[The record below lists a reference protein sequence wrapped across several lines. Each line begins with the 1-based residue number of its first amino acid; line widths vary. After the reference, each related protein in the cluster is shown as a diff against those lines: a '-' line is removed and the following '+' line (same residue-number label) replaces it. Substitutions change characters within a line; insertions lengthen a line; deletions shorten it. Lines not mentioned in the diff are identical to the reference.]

1 MERSTNKM
9 KHIEDIN
16 RLISQRER
24 QLNAKYESAAKIQA
38 QIAAEA
44 AEDAARLQPEKDA
57 IAAERRALGGLITQ
71 RDNLT
76 EQIRIAKIQLA
87 QQDAFLL
94 ELDALSK
101 RIVGHSHDGRPDAL
115 EFQNNFRNHP
125 HLPVAPLLVQ
135 KIKSILIDLESEL
148 EAVDGSL
155 LDFTKS
161 RS

>member
-1 MERSTNKM
+1 M

-16 RLISQRER
+16 HLISQRER

-38 QIAAEA
+38 QIASEA

-71 RDNLT
+71 RDDLI
-76 EQIRIAKIQLA
+76 ERIRIAKIQLA
-87 QQDAFLL
+87 QQEAFLV
-94 ELDALSK
+94 DFALLAK

-135 KIKSILIDLESEL
+135 TIKAMLVDLGSEL

-155 LDFTKS
+155 LEFTKS